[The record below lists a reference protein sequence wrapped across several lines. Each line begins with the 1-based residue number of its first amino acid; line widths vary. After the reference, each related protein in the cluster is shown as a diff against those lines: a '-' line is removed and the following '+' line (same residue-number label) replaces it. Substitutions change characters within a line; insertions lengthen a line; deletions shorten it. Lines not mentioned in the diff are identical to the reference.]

1 MQYRFSGEIAQSVRF
16 DFEPGEFVWASKGS
30 LMAYSPGVAWSL
42 RLPGGLG
49 GAVRRSLSGEGVTLT
64 YLETNETG
72 QYALLAANAPGHLE
86 LWDLQEDGPVTT
98 TRGSFLA
105 AWGSDIDITVTV
117 ARRAGAAIFGGV
129 GLFLQQ
135 ISGVGKV
142 LIHGSGDFDDRRLG
156 QGEQVLVSTGNL
168 AAFSSVDHDTFRA
181 WAAVA
186 RSSSAAWSV
195 HDPSQRPQP
204 SSCRRSN
211 ATAASAAQSRGRFTV
226 IDTLL
231 QTKLY
236 VHQPVLRS
244 FTSD

>member
-156 QGEQVLVSTGNL
+156 PGEQVLVSTGNL
-168 AAFSSVDHDTFRA
+168 AAFSSEVDYDIQG
-181 WAAVA
+181 VGG
-186 RSSSAAWSV
+186 
-195 HDPSQRPQP
+195 
-204 SSCRRSN
+204 CRKILFGGEGLFMTRLSGPGRILLQTLKRN
-211 ATAASAAQSRGRFTV
+211 YAASAAQSGG
-226 IDTLL
+226 
-231 QTKLY
+231 
-236 VHQPVLRS
+236 
-244 FTSD
+244 